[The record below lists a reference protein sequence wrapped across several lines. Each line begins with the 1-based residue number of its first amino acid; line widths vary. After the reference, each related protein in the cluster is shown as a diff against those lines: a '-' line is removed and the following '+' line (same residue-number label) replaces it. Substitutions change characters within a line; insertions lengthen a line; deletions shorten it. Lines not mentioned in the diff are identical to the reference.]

1 MFEKKILNRKNM
13 LTETE
18 KAARKLESE
27 IKRRDHAKRTL
38 DNMKRKAVN
47 KILNV
52 IFPRKL
58 FKNIGRW

>member
-1 MFEKKILNRKNM
+1 M

-47 KILNV
+47 KILNEDG
-52 IFPRKL
+52 RK
-58 FKNIGRW
+58 KR